1 MIIVTARLVFETR
14 AHRDR
19 AAERSSAVQAA
30 TRADEPGC
38 LAYCF
43 APDPVVATEMQV
55 FELWEDAASLEAH
68 FAHPSYA
75 AMVKALAEAGG
86 FVASINRLY
95 VADDRG
101 PVYDEDG
108 TPRIHALD
116 R

>member
-19 AAERSSAVQAA
+19 AAQNSGEVQAA

-38 LAYCF
+38 LMYSF
-43 APDPVVATEMQV
+43 APDPAVATEIQV
-55 FELWEDAASLEAH
+55 FELWRDGASLEAH
-68 FAHPSYA
+68 FTHPNYI

-86 FVASINRLY
+86 LLDSINRLY

-101 PVYDEDG
+101 PVYDEAG
-108 TPRIHALD
+108 RPRIEALD
-116 R
+116 